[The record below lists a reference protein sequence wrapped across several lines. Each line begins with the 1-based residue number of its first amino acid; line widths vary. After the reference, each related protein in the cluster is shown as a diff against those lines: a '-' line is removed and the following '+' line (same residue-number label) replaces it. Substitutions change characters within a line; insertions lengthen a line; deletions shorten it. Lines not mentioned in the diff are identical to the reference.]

1 MTASKLAAVATLSL
15 GLVAVPAF
23 AQTAGGGGVDW
34 RAGLRFGQHDFTEAE
49 QSVDAVFDGDSA
61 SMVGAQIEA
70 QLQSGLF
77 FGLSYETGD
86 LDGKRVVLV
95 PGGPPIQTNIDETL
109 EVEPLRGTVGW
120 MFRKD
125 EVLAP
130 IVGAG
135 FTSLS
140 WSEEGG
146 GESVSGSDTGFHALA
161 GLRYQWTR
169 FSIGGEVQFSSIS
182 GAVGDAGVTEFF
194 NEDDLGGTSI
204 HVVALFH
211 F

>member
-1 MTASKLAAVATLSL
+1 MIRSKIVAIATLSL
-15 GLVAVPAF
+15 GLFAIPAM
-23 AQTAGGGGVDW
+23 AQTAAGGVVW
-34 RAGLRFGQHDFTEAE
+34 RVGARVGQHDFTEAE
-49 QSVDAVFDGDSA
+49 QSIDAVFNGDSA

-77 FGLSYETGD
+77 FGLSYETGS
-86 LDGKRVVLV
+86 LDGHRVVLV
-95 PGGPPIQTNIDETL
+95 PGGPPIQTNIEESLD
-109 EVEPLRGTVGW
+109 VEPLRGTVGW

-125 EVLAP
+125 EALAP

-135 FTSLS
+135 ITSLS

-146 GESVSGSDTGFHALA
+146 GESVSGSGTGFHALA
-161 GLRYQWTR
+161 GLRYQWAR
-169 FSIGGEVQFSSIS
+169 FSIGGEVQYSSVPDT
-182 GAVGDAGVTEFF
+182 VGEAGVTEFF